1 MNKTKKEKEKENE
14 RKRDPISGNVENR
27 NSSRQT
33 HSIRIMADSRVL
45 QLLKFQ
51 HIFCKY
57 QAERTEHKVQKHR
70 LARDLNVTVSNHF
83 YPRQEST
90 QIQKEF
96 E

>member
-1 MNKTKKEKEKENE
+1 MNKTKKEKRNE
-14 RKRDPISGNVENR
+14 RKKDPISGNAENR

-33 HSIRIMADSRVL
+33 HSIRIMAHSRVL

-57 QAERTEHKVQKHR
+57 QAERTEHKVQKRR
-70 LARDLNVTVSNHF
+70 LARDLTVTVLNHF